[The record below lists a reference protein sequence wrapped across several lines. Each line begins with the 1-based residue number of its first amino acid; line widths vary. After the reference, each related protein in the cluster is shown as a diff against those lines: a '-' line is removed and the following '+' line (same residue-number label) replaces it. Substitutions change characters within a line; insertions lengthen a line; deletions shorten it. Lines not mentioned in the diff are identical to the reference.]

1 MDLMDGG
8 GSMMMTVGMLVAML
22 ALSYFLLI
30 RPQKKREQQANEMR
44 NALRIGDV
52 VTTIGG
58 IIGIVTSIKEDML
71 VLETGSDRNK
81 VRVKKW
87 AIQSVESEEGS
98 SSAK

>member
-1 MDLMDGG
+1 MELADG
-8 GSMMMTVGMLVAML
+8 GSMMMPIVMLVAML

-30 RPQKKREQQANEMR
+30 RPQKKRDQQAAEMR
-44 NALRIGDV
+44 NALKIGDV

-71 VLETGSDRNK
+71 VFETGSDRNK

-87 AIQSVESEEGS
+87 AIQSVESEQGAS
-98 SSAK
+98 VAK

>member
-1 MDLMDGG
+1 MELADG
-8 GSMMMTVGMLVAML
+8 GSMMMPIVMLVAML

-30 RPQKKREQQANEMR
+30 RPQKKRDQQANEMR

-58 IIGIVTSIKEDML
+58 IIGIVISIKDDML

-87 AIQSVESEEGS
+87 AIQSVESEKAAS
-98 SSAK
+98 VAK

>member
-1 MDLMDGG
+1 MELADG
-8 GSMMMTVGMLVAML
+8 GSMMMPILMLVAMP

-30 RPQKKREQQANEMR
+30 RPQKKRDQQASEMR

-58 IIGIVTSIKEDML
+58 IIGIVISIKEDML

-87 AIQSVESEEGS
+87 AIQSVESEQGAS
-98 SSAK
+98 VAK

>member
-1 MDLMDGG
+1 MELMDS
-8 GSMMMTVGMLVAML
+8 GSMMMPIFILVSML

-30 RPQKKREQQANEMR
+30 RPQKKRDQQANEMR

-58 IIGIVTSIKEDML
+58 IIGIVTSIKDDML

-87 AIQSVESEEGS
+87 AIQSVEPEGGVS
-98 SSAK
+98 GAK

>member
-1 MDLMDGG
+1 MELADG
-8 GSMMMTVGMLVAML
+8 GSMMMPIVMLVAML

-30 RPQKKREQQANEMR
+30 RPQKKRDQQANEMR
-44 NALRIGDV
+44 NSLRIGDV

-87 AIQSVESEEGS
+87 AVQSVEPEKAASV
-98 SSAK
+98 AK

>member
-1 MDLMDGG
+1 MELADG
-8 GSMMMTVGMLVAML
+8 GSMMMPIVMLVAML

-30 RPQKKREQQANEMR
+30 RPQKKRDQQANDMR
-44 NALRIGDV
+44 NALKIGDV

-87 AIQSVESEEGS
+87 AIQSVESEQGAS
-98 SSAK
+98 VAK